1 MALPKKILFAGGSHA
16 DIPQILEA
24 KKRQLQ
30 VFTVGNSKKD
40 KGHSFADKNFFL
52 DYSDKNK
59 ILELAKKLKIDFIIS
74 SANDFSHLTA
84 SYVASELNLP
94 GYDPIN
100 TNEIIHYKDKFKS
113 FCEKNNLPVAK
124 QYNESKINEL
134 SEKDF
139 PIITKPTD
147 LTGGKGMSISS
158 NTNELKKSIEFAR
171 KASRSKKIVIEK
183 FINGSNHAMCSIV
196 KNGRIEF
203 YFFDNEHY
211 YLNNFLVS
219 GASSHSIIPHK
230 IQLKILNDI
239 KKIIS
244 ILSLVDGILHL
255 QFKFNNGEY
264 YFLEICRRPPGDLY
278 TKFVTLAT
286 GVNLPLIILNSFTDY
301 DYPTSELRRNQK
313 EKFVLR
319 HCLMSNQS
327 GKIDN
332 IYFDNEIKKNIT
344 EKFDFL
350 NSGDQISDHMTEKLS
365 IFFLEFSSKQEMD
378 KNISLINEKIIIN
391 FR

>member
-1 MALPKKILFAGGSHA
+1 MAVPKKILFTGGSHA

-24 KKRQLQ
+24 KKKQLQ

-52 DYSDKNK
+52 DYSDKAK
-59 ILELAKKLKIDFIIS
+59 ILDLAKELKIDFIAS

-84 SYVASELNLP
+84 SYVANELNLP
-94 GYDPIN
+94 GYDLTD
-100 TNEIIHYKDKFKS
+100 TNEIIHHKDKFKV

-124 QYNESKINEL
+124 RYHESKIDEL
-134 SEKDF
+134 SENDF

-158 NTNELKKSIEFAR
+158 NINELKKSIEFAR
-171 KASRSKKIVIEK
+171 KTSRSKKIVIEK
-183 FINGSNHAMCSIV
+183 FINGSNHAMCSVV

-203 YFFDNEHY
+203 CFFDNEHY

-219 GASSHSIIPHK
+219 GASSYSIIPNE
-230 IQLKILNDI
+230 IQIKILNDI

-255 QFKFNNGEY
+255 QFKFKDGKY

-286 GVNLPLIILNSFTDY
+286 GVNLPLIILNSFMNN
-301 DYPTSELRRNQK
+301 DYPNSYLIRHQK

-327 GKIDN
+327 GRIDSIHYN
-332 IYFDNEIKKNIT
+332 KDIKKNVI

-350 NSGDQISDHMTEKLS
+350 NSGDQISDYMTEKLS
-365 IFFLEFSSKQEMD
+365 ILFFEFSSKKEMNE
-378 KNISLINEKIIIN
+378 NISLVHEKIIIN